1 MYTDQQYKKDL
12 EFIEKIDKKVS
23 SKVVFFLYF
32 FPLIACLV
40 AHVLYLVLFNLA
52 DIHSMVKFNIGSVS
66 FYALLIIFARFFKEK
81 LNLVYASMIEI
92 ILHAVAATVC
102 VGLKPD
108 FCMFL
113 IMIIPLAFLVPNKN
127 KVIPFAIMLIS
138 VPTYGLLRFIYII
151 PGRERYDM
159 SGSSYTNVFY
169 AINILIGSFVFIY
182 VALIFTCMNYYYECK
197 ARIQNEQLRTMAST
211 DPLTKLNNRREMGR
225 ILNDVVNNSRKSGKG
240 YIIGIGD
247 IDDFKKVN
255 DSYGHDKGDDVL
267 SNIAKIITD
276 NLPEG
281 GYAAR
286 WGGEEFLFVLPDSD
300 TEEGLVCANNIV
312 KSVRKLRFKKSVTEF
327 SVTMTIGICEGHP
340 ENNVEKVI
348 SRADSRLYKGKHN
361 GKDRVVSTDK

>member
-12 EFIEKIDKKVS
+12 EFIEKIDKNVS

-32 FPLIACLV
+32 FPLIACLA

-113 IMIIPLAFLVPNKN
+113 LMIIPLAFLVPNK
-127 KVIPFAIMLIS
+127 KKYIPFIIMFIS
-138 VPTYGLLRFIYII
+138 VPSYGILRFIYLI

-159 SGSSYTNVFY
+159 NDSSYTTVFY
-169 AINILIGSFVFIY
+169 VINILVGSFVLIY
-182 VALIFTCMNYYYECK
+182 VAMIFTGMHRYNDCK
-197 ARIQNEQLRTMAST
+197 ARIQNEQLRTLAST

-225 ILNDVVNNSRKSGKG
+225 ILNDIVNISRVYGTD
-240 YIIGIGD
+240 YIVGICD

-255 DSYGHDKGDDVL
+255 DSLGHDCGDVVL
-267 SNIAKIITD
+267 KEIARVLTSLTREND
-276 NLPEG
+276 FLC
-281 GYAAR
+281 R
-286 WGGEEFLFVLPDSD
+286 WGGEEFLILLNQIERNTAKEIAERFRAKISEAEIRYKDTVL
-300 TEEGLVCANNIV
+300 
-312 KSVRKLRFKKSVTEF
+312 
-327 SVTMTIGICEGHP
+327 SVTMTFGVSDARESDSY
-340 ENNVEKVI
+340 E
-348 SRADSRLYKGKHN
+348 SMFRLADNRLYEGKEN
-361 GKDRVVSTDK
+361 GKNQVV

>member
-32 FPLIACLV
+32 FPLIACLA
-40 AHVLYLVLFNLA
+40 AHALYLTLFTFAGINP
-52 DIHSMVKFNIGSVS
+52 MVKFNIGSVG
-66 FYALLIIFARFFKEK
+66 FYALLIILARYFKEK
-81 LNLVYASMIEI
+81 LNLVYASMAEI
-92 ILHAVAATVC
+92 IVHAIAATVC

-113 IMIIPLAFLVPNKN
+113 LMIIPLAFLVPNK
-127 KVIPFAIMLIS
+127 KRIIPFIVMFIS
-138 VPTYGLLRFIYII
+138 VPAYGILRYIYII

-159 SGSSYTNVFY
+159 SDSSYATLFY
-169 AINILIGSFVFIY
+169 VINILVGSSVLIY
-182 VALIFTCMNYYYECK
+182 VAMIFTCMHRYNDCK
-197 ARIQNEQLRTMAST
+197 TRIQNEQLRSMAST

-276 NLPEG
+276 NLPDG

-327 SVTMTIGICEGHP
+327 SVTMTIGICDGHP
-340 ENNVEKVI
+340 ENNIEKVI
-348 SRADSRLYKGKHN
+348 SLADSRLYKGKHN

>member
-12 EFIEKIDKKVS
+12 AFIEKIDTKAS
-23 SKVVFFLYF
+23 NKVVFFLYF

-40 AHVLYLVLFNLA
+40 AHVLYLVLFYLA

-66 FYALLIIFARFFKEK
+66 FYALLIILARFFKEK

-113 IMIIPLAFLVPNKN
+113 LMIIPLAFLVPNKN

-169 AINILIGSFVFIY
+169 AINILIGSFVLIY

-197 ARIQNEQLRTMAST
+197 ARIQNEQLRIMAST

-225 ILNDVVNNSRKSGKG
+225 ILNNVVNESRKKQKN
-240 YIIGIGD
+240 YIVGIGD
-247 IDDFKKVN
+247 IDDFKKIN
-255 DSYGHDKGDDVL
+255 DSYGHDIGDDVL
-267 SNIAKIITD
+267 SNVAKIITD
-276 NLPEG
+276 NIDSR
-281 GYAAR
+281 GYVAR
-286 WGGEEFLFVLPDSD
+286 WGGEEFLFVLPCSELADGMVCSD
-300 TEEGLVCANNIV
+300 NIV
-312 KSVRKLRFKKSVTEF
+312 RSIRKQRFKIGNKEF

-348 SRADSRLYKGKHN
+348 SRADSRLYKGKHS
-361 GKDRVVSTDK
+361 GKDRVVSAD